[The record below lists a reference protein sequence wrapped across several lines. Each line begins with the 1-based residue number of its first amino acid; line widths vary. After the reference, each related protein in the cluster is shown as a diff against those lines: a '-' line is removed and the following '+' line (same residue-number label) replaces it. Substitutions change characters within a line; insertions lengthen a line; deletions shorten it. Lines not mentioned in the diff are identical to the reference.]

1 MYYDICFR
9 PINHLNNTGFVID
22 VTRKKSRKF
31 RGSMTHGRGKKGG
44 RGAGLRGGRG
54 NAGLLK
60 HRFMYMKKYMP
71 EHYIGKHGFKRPQ
84 KMIAKDTTI
93 NVGALEEKFP
103 KKKTI
108 DLEKEGYDKLLG
120 GGTVSKDY
128 KITVKKASAKAVEKI
143 KEHNGEVKI
152 IEQQEK

>member
-1 MYYDICFR
+1 
-9 PINHLNNTGFVID
+9 
-22 VTRKKSRKF
+22 
-31 RGSMTHGRGKKGG
+31 MTHGRGKKGG

-71 EHYIGKHGFKRPQ
+71 DHIGKHGFKRPQ
-84 KMIAKDTTI
+84 KIIKKENAI
-93 NVGALEEKFP
+93 NVGILEERFP
-103 KKKTI
+103 NKKII
-108 DLEKEGYDKLLG
+108 DLENEGYDKLLG
-120 GGTVSKDY
+120 GGSVSKEF

-152 IEQQEK
+152 IGQQEK

>member
-1 MYYDICFR
+1 MYYNICFR
-9 PINHLNNTGFVID
+9 PINHLNDSGFVIE
-22 VTRKKSRKF
+22 VTGKKSRKF

-71 EHYIGKHGFKRPQ
+71 DHIGKHGFKRPQ
-84 KMIAKDTTI
+84 EMLKKDICI
-93 NVGALEEKFP
+93 NVGTLEERFP
-103 KKKTI
+103 NKKTI

-120 GGTVSKDY
+120 GGTVGKEY

-143 KEHNGEVKI
+143 KENNGEVKI
-152 IEQQEK
+152 VEQEKK